1 MLPCTFSSRRQFW
14 KTTAKSRLAFS
25 AQASHSCTG
34 TTSCNHAYSS
44 NSGKSAS
51 ISAFGND
58 LVIYYSIVETVGSGF
73 APLVQSTF
81 FLTSLRQAGIQIDS
95 YMDRVCA
102 IGPTEDVPLD
112 LLLCNLV
119 VHIADIREYHPTGI
133 HVINC
138 MNTRADTRSDSTPK
152 NLPPTCNHSTA
163 LVSRLPAPP
172 GRPFRIGSDTQCV
185 CCGRWG
191 HEPANCMQLVQT
203 YLCMQ
208 YIAAN
213 ADFWAAQSVKWKN
226 IQSQV
231 QRQGTIRLLRQHH
244 PEFYADQTTIF
255 LMVWILLLTRILSR
269 PI

>member
-1 MLPCTFSSRRQFW
+1 MPIPPTLE
-14 KTTAKSRLAFS
+14 
-25 AQASHSCTG
+25 
-34 TTSCNHAYSS
+34 
-44 NSGKSAS
+44 KSAS

-95 YMDRVCA
+95 YMDRVRA
-102 IGPTEDVPLD
+102 IGPTEDVPSD

-133 HVINC
+133 HVINR

-152 NLPPTCNHSTA
+152 NLPPPRNHSTA
-163 LVSRLPAPP
+163 LVSRPPAPP

-191 HEPANCMQLVQT
+191 HEPANCMQFVQN
-203 YLCMQ
+203 YLCLQ
-208 YIAAN
+208 YVAAN
-213 ADFWAAQSVKWKN
+213 ADFCAAQSVKWKN

-231 QRQGTIRLLRQHH
+231 QRRGAVRLLRQHH
-244 PEFYADQTTIF
+244 PEFYADQTDDDF
-255 LMVWILLLTRILSR
+255 LDGLDLAPDSDFV
-269 PI
+269 